1 MRLLFWRHAMKYTP
15 HALFSLRYLI
25 LRMRRRTIDHVN
37 EIEKMNRALGD
48 MSALDY
54 AFEQMLNQKGPLTK
68 EKFSSLIYA
77 SKPES
82 IRNTEVDFLF
92 DLLDYNDDDIIDKGD
107 FKPNSKFN

>member
-1 MRLLFWRHAMKYTP
+1 MKCTTVLP
-15 HALFSLRYLI
+15 ICLNLI
-25 LRMRRRTIDHVN
+25 FIF
-37 EIEKMNRALGD
+37 K
-48 MSALDY
+48 LDY

-68 EKFSSLIYA
+68 ETFSSLIYA

>member
-1 MRLLFWRHAMKYTP
+1 MPLCRNFFHTFVALHHYNLL
-15 HALFSLRYLI
+15 
-25 LRMRRRTIDHVN
+25 
-37 EIEKMNRALGD
+37 
-48 MSALDY
+48 
-54 AFEQMLNQKGPLTK
+54 
-68 EKFSSLIYA
+68 